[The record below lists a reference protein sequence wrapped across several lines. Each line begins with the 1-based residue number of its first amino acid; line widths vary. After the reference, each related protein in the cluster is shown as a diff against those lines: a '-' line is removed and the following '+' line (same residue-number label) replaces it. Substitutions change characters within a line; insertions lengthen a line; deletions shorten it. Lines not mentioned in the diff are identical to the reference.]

1 MKRSPTLAL
10 LIELER
16 RRRDSEAGVAA
27 RARREAD
34 TAGSTLQ
41 MLQGYRLDYDTRSP
55 KQGSEVFHSAKVRVH
70 EAFTGRLD
78 LAIDQQAQL
87 AQQLADLRTQRESAL
102 AERQRRLKAFETLQ
116 ARREASAQQRA
127 QRNDQRQTDEFAAQ
141 AYLRLQRKGRNP

>member
-1 MKRSPTLAL
+1 MKRSPALNL

-16 RRRDSEAGVAA
+16 RKRDGEAGVAA
-27 RARREAD
+27 RARRDAD

-55 KQGSEVFHSAKVRVH
+55 KQGAEVFHTAKVRVH
-70 EAFTGRLD
+70 EAFTGKLD

-87 AQQLADLRTQRESAL
+87 AQQLAALRTQREQAL
-102 AERQRRLKAFETLQ
+102 AERQRRLKAFETIQ
-116 ARREASAQQRA
+116 ARREAAAQQQA

-141 AYLRLQRKGRNP
+141 AYLRLQRRGRNS